1 MARNRFEGKVAVVT
15 GGNSGIGLAVAKAF
29 AAEGAKVA
37 VTGRDEKTLREAERQ
52 IGAGTLALRAD
63 VSRPAELDRAF
74 GEIKQRLGRVDAL
87 FVNAGIGKFVP
98 FDQVT
103 EQVFDEVTSINFKG
117 AFFTV
122 QKAVPL
128 MPKGSAIVLNASIN
142 AHIGMAN
149 TTVYAASKAALV
161 SLAKTLSTDLLEKQ
175 IRVNAVSPGPVA
187 SGALERLGL
196 PSRPSR
202 PRTRSCHRCRSSG
215 SGRRT
220 KSPAP
225 SCS

>member
-63 VSRPAELDRAF
+63 VSRPDELDRAF

-103 EQVFDEVTSINFKG
+103 EQI
-117 AFFTV
+117 
-122 QKAVPL
+122 
-128 MPKGSAIVLNASIN
+128 
-142 AHIGMAN
+142 
-149 TTVYAASKAALV
+149 
-161 SLAKTLSTDLLEKQ
+161 
-175 IRVNAVSPGPVA
+175 
-187 SGALERLGL
+187 LGF
-196 PSRPSR
+196 P
-202 PRTRSCHRCRSSG
+202 
-215 SGRRT
+215 
-220 KSPAP
+220 
-225 SCS
+225 